1 MRSYGYS
8 GACEVPVG
16 KSTSLDYFKIIAYTK
31 TSRTNP
37 MFGGKIEAVTIKA
50 YFWESLYN
58 YAGLFLENGQLWL
71 NKFCIPIF

>member
-37 MFGGKIEAVTIKA
+37 MFGGKIEAVTVKA
-50 YFWESLYN
+50 YFSV
-58 YAGLFLENGQLWL
+58 QLCRIISRKWSTM
-71 NKFCIPIF
+71 IE